1 MHHFGVDIAPHWCYS
16 VFIETMVPKRLRG
29 DKKMEKQIKHLE
41 AKIYEALVNGDD
53 SSDLEAILIL
63 FIAGNE

>member
-1 MHHFGVDIAPHWCYS
+1 
-16 VFIETMVPKRLRG
+16 
-29 DKKMEKQIKHLE
+29 MEKQIKHLE